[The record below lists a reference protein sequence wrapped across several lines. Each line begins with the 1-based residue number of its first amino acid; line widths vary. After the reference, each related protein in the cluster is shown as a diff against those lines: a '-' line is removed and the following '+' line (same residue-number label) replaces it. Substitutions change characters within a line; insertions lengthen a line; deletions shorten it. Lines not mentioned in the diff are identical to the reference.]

1 MSIDNLFSNNSHWIY
16 MSLQDTNIQNV
27 VIISIPVLVKID
39 EVIFQ
44 KPMEIDDFEINVIYI
59 IMR

>member
-1 MSIDNLFSNNSHWIY
+1 